1 VEREITLKDYGR
13 VLWRGRWLILATT
26 LVAAVVGLLL
36 TFASDVTYTGKA
48 QVFLG
53 QATTS
58 TGAVVATPDTSPEVA
73 PTVLDNPELAAA
85 AAKAVG
91 VSPGRI
97 SRGIT
102 VSTTRVRGVGNV
114 PTVATIT
121 MTDEARR
128 VAREGANAYAE
139 AVLARVSAPYE
150 EVVGVYERELASARR
165 QEARYAAQITG
176 YERQLQSAS
185 ADRALA
191 LQGLLLAAVQQQSIA
206 RDDAALAA
214 LNIAKAQQ
222 LERPEI
228 IDAATGTTSSGAA
241 PQRARTVLLAAV
253 LGLIIGIVVAF
264 VWRGPAVGR
273 DASGPP
279 AADGAGD
286 S

>member
-1 VEREITLKDYGR
+1 MDREITLRDYGR

-36 TFASDVTYTGKA
+36 TFVSDVKYTGKA

-73 PTVLDNPELAAA
+73 PIVLDDPELSTV

-91 VSPGRI
+91 VSPARI
-97 SRGIT
+97 RRGVT

-121 MTDEARR
+121 MTDKGRR

-139 AVLARVSAPYE
+139 AVLARVRAPYD
-150 EVVGVYERELASARR
+150 EVVAVYRSDLTAARR
-165 QEARYAAQITG
+165 QEARYTAEITR
-176 YERQLQSAS
+176 YEQQLQGAS
-185 ADRALA
+185 ADRAVA
-191 LQGLLLAAVQQQSIA
+191 IQGLLLAAIQQQSIA

-214 LNIAKAQQ
+214 LNIAKAKQ
-222 LERPEI
+222 PEEPAI
-228 IDAATGTTSSGAA
+228 IDVATGTTSSGAA

-264 VWRGPAVGR
+264 VWRGPAVGH

-279 AADGAGD
+279 ADGGAAG

>member
-13 VLWRGRWLILATT
+13 VLWRGRWLIVATT
-26 LVAAVVGLLL
+26 VVAAVVGLLL
-36 TFASDVTYTGKA
+36 TFVSDVKYTGSA

-73 PTVLDNPELAAA
+73 PTVLDDPELAAE

-91 VSPGRI
+91 VSPSRI

-102 VSTTRVRGVGNV
+102 ITTSRVRGVGNV
-114 PTVATIT
+114 PTVAKVT

-139 AVLARVSAPYE
+139 AVLARVSAPYDR
-150 EVVGVYERELASARR
+150 VVAVYERDLAAARR
-165 QEARYAAQITG
+165 QEARYTTQIAS
-176 YERQLQSAS
+176 YERQLAGAS
-185 ADRALA
+185 ADRAVA
-191 LQGLLLAAVQQQSIA
+191 LQGLLLAAIQQQSLA

-222 LERPEI
+222 LEQPAM

-241 PQRARTVLLAAV
+241 PRRARTVLLAAV
-253 LGLIIGIVVAF
+253 LGFVIGVVIAF

-279 AADGAGD
+279 AADAEGA
-286 S
+286 